1 MIIRKFKLYMV
12 LAAASLAFS
21 SCLDK
26 YPENAIPSDE
36 AVNTVDD
43 VNQLVIGI
51 YDSFTSSALY
61 SGNLTLLP
69 DIQTD
74 LVYGVNGN
82 TNVYGEIWRW
92 NDICRQIQTLKV
104 YMAHCMRLS
113 DAATSCLTM
122 WRK

>member
-26 YPENAIPSDE
+26 YPEKSTE
-36 AVNTVDD
+36 T
-43 VNQLVIGI
+43 QMFMGK
-51 YDSFTSSALY
+51 
-61 SGNLTLLP
+61 SGAGT
-69 DIQTD
+69 IF
-74 LVYGVNGN
+74 
-82 TNVYGEIWRW
+82 
-92 NDICRQIQTLKV
+92 CRQIQTLKV